1 MMAVWKILGQVNRWK
16 SPVLQ
21 NRQKIIIT
29 KAKQFLDLLA
39 VQKNKIKYIHISIKC
54 YRTDQI
60 NLCRHISRLRQ
71 TSPYVFKQHMV
82 PSAISAPTCFW
93 WVSAGMLSLPSEPPL
108 VEVSSRRAA
117 AFTMSHRTVCWP
129 SLARAHLCPFMGFPK
144 QPCLGSLPK
153 HRTFFPSHKIRWQS
167 SARVIPCATRPQ
179 HENRM
184 FFPQCLHFIGFV
196 VTSPRNH
203 DV

>member
-1 MMAVWKILGQVNRWK
+1 MKISSITKQTK
-16 SPVLQ
+16 
-21 NRQKIIIT
+21 KIIIT

-39 VQKNKIKYIHISIKC
+39 VQKNKIIYIYVSQYISIKC

-108 VEVSSRRAA
+108 VEVSLRHAA

-153 HRTFFPSHKIRWQS
+153 HRTFFPSHKIQ
-167 SARVIPCATRPQ
+167 
-179 HENRM
+179 
-184 FFPQCLHFIGFV
+184 
-196 VTSPRNH
+196 
-203 DV
+203 